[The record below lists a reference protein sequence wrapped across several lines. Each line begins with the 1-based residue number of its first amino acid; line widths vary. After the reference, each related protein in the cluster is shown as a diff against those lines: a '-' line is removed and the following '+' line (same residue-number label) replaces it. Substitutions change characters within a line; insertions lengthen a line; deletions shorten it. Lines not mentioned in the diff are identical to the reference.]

1 MLSIIS
7 LFTAFAISFLVTLT
21 IIKSNPLNKGLW
33 ADNDFSQPRKIHTL
47 PVPRIGGM
55 GIFLGLITAVLLQKS
70 ISWNVQSQ
78 IILLATPIF
87 LVGFFE
93 DIFKNIK
100 PNTRLILIAG
110 AACMQIVISNV
121 YIDRVGIS
129 IIDQMLAIYPISLI
143 FSIFAIT
150 GLTNAYNIVD
160 GLNGLSSILA
170 ILALAVIGLLS
181 YVVDDYLL
189 IYLSL
194 ITIGSILGFLFYNFP
209 KGTIFLGDGG
219 AYLIGFL
226 VSSLS
231 ILLIARNESISPF
244 IPIIINAY
252 PLTETI
258 FSIYRRKIH
267 HKVKMS
273 IADRGHL
280 HSLIF
285 RRITCMQLTYIPINP
300 NARATIIL
308 LIPSMVFCSA
318 GAFFYKST
326 VILLILYVT
335 YFLIYL
341 YCYRNIIRFRLMPNK
356 LI

>member
-1 MLSIIS
+1 
-7 LFTAFAISFLVTLT
+7 V
-21 IIKSNPLNKGLW
+21 
-33 ADNDFSQPRKIHTL
+33 
-47 PVPRIGGM
+47 
-55 GIFLGLITAVLLQKS
+55 LITAVLLQKS

-87 LVGFFE
+87 LLGIFE

-100 PNTRLILIAG
+100 PNTRLIFIAG
-110 AACMQIVISNV
+110 TACIQIVSSNV

-129 IIDQMLAIYPISLI
+129 SIDQMLAIYPISLI

-160 GLNGLSSILA
+160 GLNGLSSTLA

-181 YVVDDYLL
+181 YIVDDYLL
-189 IYLSL
+189 LYLSL
-194 ITIGSILGFLFYNFP
+194 ISIGSILGFLFFNFP
-209 KGTIFLGDGG
+209 RGMIFLGDGG

-226 VSSLS
+226 VSSFS
-231 ILLIARNESISPF
+231 ILLVARNQNISPF
-244 IPIIINAY
+244 IPLIINAY

-267 HKVKMS
+267 HKVNMS
-273 IADRGHL
+273 NADRGHL

-285 RRITCMQLTYIPINP
+285 RRITKCIHSAYIPINP
-300 NARATIIL
+300 NARATIVL
-308 LIPSMVFCSA
+308 LIPSMVFCFA
-318 GAFFYKST
+318 GVVFYKST
-326 VILLILYVT
+326 AILMILYVT

-341 YCYRNIIRFRLMPNK
+341 YCYRKIIRFRLTFNK